1 MPCAEK
7 PRMESAAARGGRSNP
22 VRPAGGASA
31 RRGHRTAGASA
42 TEDGRGRAAQPRTMW
57 REARTERVT
66 GESASTGRP
75 AGPGPRRAPVSG
87 SGRSLLVGRGYGYGA
102 GAVAAARAEQS
113 RAAGSHGLSR
123 QASRGMGRDRPHS
136 LSYKREQTSC
146 DSYMVQGDKYPYR
159 EQTRWMHI
167 DFSFPEQV
175 TYKRI

>member
-113 RAAGSHGLSR
+113 RAEQLDHMAC
-123 QASRGMGRDRPHS
+123 QDR
-136 LSYKREQTSC
+136 RAVAW
-146 DSYMVQGDKYPYR
+146 D
-159 EQTRWMHI
+159 
-167 DFSFPEQV
+167 V
-175 TYKRI
+175 TGHTA